1 MGPSL
6 FLSRGLDGEKDE
18 RLTYVRDGAT
28 IHNSPRKALA
38 KFDVD
43 AFFEDDVLEE
53 EDDVEE
59 DADEEDDEP
68 ETLDRD
74 TDGKTN
80 SSFAPNF
87 EKSTQQKRKS

>member
-1 MGPSL
+1 
-6 FLSRGLDGEKDE
+6 
-18 RLTYVRDGAT
+18 
-28 IHNSPRKALA
+28 
-38 KFDVD
+38 VD